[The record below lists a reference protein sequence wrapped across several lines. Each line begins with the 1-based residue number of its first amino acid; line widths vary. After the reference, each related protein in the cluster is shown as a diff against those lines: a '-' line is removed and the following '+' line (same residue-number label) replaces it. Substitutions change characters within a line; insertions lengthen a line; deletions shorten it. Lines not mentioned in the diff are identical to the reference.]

1 MLKMIPNPTPP
12 PDSTSFFNRFSN
24 EELHQI
30 GLALIQQSQHS
41 IQMQQQIHHPAS
53 SQHSPLRLPRIIRP
67 SLETI
72 SSIPPLMNHQPN
84 CSEVRPLMEQQTT
97 PVTSTPRRPTS
108 DSFDNSDGNRQRM
121 KKRLRIN
128 DLPPRNEQVEQHH
141 LPTLIPPHHHQHSFN
156 MNILKRAVSSNL
168 PCFFIIFSASVE
180 PKYIPSSIQVAIML
194 KKLFADNQIPI
205 KELSMRVQAG
215 ERRFKFAPLL
225 LPDCYALVV
234 RCVPLDINQDTAQQ
248 EILKTIPAAVG
259 FSSIHYHHRQ
269 RPSYDIRFTVRSL
282 EQYQTALEVG
292 RLSIG
297 QHYLPLTTFLT
308 GYRLTY
314 CTACWKIGHIRDKCQ
329 SSVSCRKCLIP
340 YTNGV
345 KHSCQDIFN
354 CAQCGGNHYSL
365 HSICPV
371 VKQYKEELKLAVDKA
386 LTSGAIKRSI
396 PEEVSRPF
404 QQHAN
409 DFPLL
414 NQAKVNSHSAWTTS
428 GNQFLHSPLKKEMS
442 DLVVT
447 IKALSE
453 TMIRTEKSFNDLNN
467 RIEAQHKSTVLHC
480 NSICTIID
488 TVQIMSSWVQ
498 DSVLTQWENNPCPL
512 SNQFIPLNVL
522 TYNVQGWGTRAL
534 EVMDLIFKVDSPV
547 CVFTEVRELWNSFKV
562 LHFTSFYQKGTNH
575 SGGVMITIGKHLRA
589 TRIDTD
595 IENTI
600 IVDILGLSEQIRII
614 GIYWPQ
620 G

>member
-1 MLKMIPNPTPP
+1 MIPNPTPP
-12 PDSTSFFNRFSN
+12 PDLTSFFNRFSN

-30 GLALIQQSQHS
+30 G
-41 IQMQQQIHHPAS
+41 
-53 SQHSPLRLPRIIRP
+53 LPRIIRP

-97 PVTSTPRRPTS
+97 PVTSTPRRPAS

-141 LPTLIPPHHHQHSFN
+141 LPTLVPPHHHQHYFN
-156 MNILKRAVSSNL
+156 MNVLKRAVSSNL
-168 PCFFIIFSASVE
+168 PCFFIIFGASVE
-180 PKYIPSSIQVAIML
+180 PKNIPSSIQVAIML

-205 KELSMRVQAG
+205 KELSMCVQAG
-215 ERRFKFAPLL
+215 ERRFKFAVGDKVNFLTLFNWTWPEEIDNKKAEFIKPHT

-234 RCVPLDINQDTAQQ
+234 RYVPLDINQDIARQ

-259 FSSIHYHHRQ
+259 LTRSSINWSTLSASYYISYWLSTYILYSMLENWSHERQ
-269 RPSYDIRFTVRSL
+269 MSITG
-282 EQYQTALEVG
+282 Q
-292 RLSIG
+292 LS
-297 QHYLPLTTFLT
+297 
-308 GYRLTY
+308 
-314 CTACWKIGHIRDKCQ
+314 
-329 SSVSCRKCLIP
+329 
-340 YTNGV
+340 
-345 KHSCQDIFN
+345 
-354 CAQCGGNHYSL
+354 
-365 HSICPV
+365 
-371 VKQYKEELKLAVDKA
+371 EELKLAVDKA
-386 LTSGAIKRSI
+386 LASGAIKRSA
-396 PEEVSRPF
+396 PGEVSRPF
-404 QQHAN
+404 QQQTN

-414 NQAKVNSHSAWTTS
+414 NQGQVISRPAWTTS
-428 GNQFLHSPLKKEMS
+428 DNGSLHSNLKQEMS

-467 RIEAQHKSTVLHC
+467 RIEVQHKSTILHC
-480 NSICTIID
+480 NSICAIID

-498 DSVLTQWENNPCPL
+498 EEWYSNSTLDSVLTKWENNPCPL
-512 SNQFIPLNVL
+512 PNQFIPLNVL

-547 CVFTEVRELWNSFKV
+547 CVFTEVGELWNSFKV
-562 LHFTSFYQKGTNH
+562 PHFTSFYQKGTNH
-575 SGGVMITIGKHLRA
+575 SGGVMITIGKHFRA

-595 IENTI
+595 IENTV
-600 IVDILGLSEQIRII
+600 IVDIHGLSEQIRII
-614 GIYWPQ
+614 GIY
-620 G
+620 

>member
-1 MLKMIPNPTPP
+1 MILNPTPP
-12 PDSTSFFNRFSN
+12 PDLTSFFNRFSN

-41 IQMQQQIHHPAS
+41 IQMQQQVHHPAS
-53 SQHSPLRLPRIIRP
+53 SQHSPHRLPRIIRP

-72 SSIPPLMNHQPN
+72 FSIPPLMNHQPN

-97 PVTSTPRRPTS
+97 PVTSTPRRPAS

-180 PKYIPSSIQVAIML
+180 SKHIPSSIQVAIML

-205 KELSMRVQAG
+205 KELSICVQAG
-215 ERRFKFAPLL
+215 ERRFKFAPHS

-234 RCVPLDINQDTAQQ
+234 RYVPLDINQDTARQQ
-248 EILKTIPAAVG
+248 ILKTIPATVG

-269 RPSYDIRFTVRSL
+269 HPSYDIRFTVRSL
-282 EQYQTALEVG
+282 EQYQTAL
-292 RLSIG
+292 
-297 QHYLPLTTFLT
+297 LT

-314 CTACWKIGHIRDKCQ
+314 CTACWKIGHMRDKCQ
-329 SSVSCRKCLIP
+329 SSVSCRKCLAP

-365 HSICPV
+365 ESICPV

-396 PEEVSRPF
+396 PGEVSRPF

-480 NSICTIID
+480 NSICAIID

-498 DSVLTQWENNPCPL
+498 GN
-512 SNQFIPLNVL
+512 SNERTKLKKNIN
-522 TYNVQGWGTRAL
+522 
-534 EVMDLIFKVDSPV
+534 KS
-547 CVFTEVRELWNSFKV
+547 
-562 LHFTSFYQKGTNH
+562 
-575 SGGVMITIGKHLRA
+575 
-589 TRIDTD
+589 
-595 IENTI
+595 IENLQKNGKNNWIRTKAMNPMLPSLLHTLLQLTASSITTI
-600 IVDILGLSEQIRII
+600 TGK
-614 GIYWPQ
+614 
-620 G
+620 

>member
-1 MLKMIPNPTPP
+1 MIPNPTPP
-12 PDSTSFFNRFSN
+12 PDSTSFFNRVSN

-84 CSEVRPLMEQQTT
+84 CSEVRPLMKQQTN
-97 PVTSTPRRPTS
+97 PATSTPRRPAS

-428 GNQFLHSPLKKEMS
+428 GNESLHSHLKKEKS

-467 RIEAQHKSTVLHC
+467 RIEVQHKALYSMPIVYVLLL
-480 NSICTIID
+480 I
-488 TVQIMSSWVQ
+488 WYK
-498 DSVLTQWENNPCPL
+498 LCPVECRV
-512 SNQFIPLNVL
+512 I
-522 TYNVQGWGTRAL
+522 
-534 EVMDLIFKVDSPV
+534 VMKDP
-547 CVFTEVRELWNSFKV
+547 N
-562 LHFTSFYQKGTNH
+562 
-575 SGGVMITIGKHLRA
+575 
-589 TRIDTD
+589 
-595 IENTI
+595 
-600 IVDILGLSEQIRII
+600 
-614 GIYWPQ
+614 
-620 G
+620 